1 MPRPFPPR
9 PETGRSS
16 GPSSP
21 GGPAEDAGPVLLVTD
36 RPRTVESSAGPV
48 GRLRLA
54 GAAGATSLAALAL
67 VLHRWT
73 GQRRLLIDAD
83 LTDGAAGVLALTVVP
98 EEPSAALLARTGAV
112 VPHGTPTGRGVLFTD
127 RPLPE
132 TGTWDLVVAQDG
144 ADLLLGCRTALF
156 TEETAE
162 RLGRHLRLA
171 AAFLADQPHAA
182 VREADL
188 LGAGER
194 ELVLRTF
201 NDTARPLPALA
212 TVHGLFARQARRAP
226 SAPAVTWRGTTL
238 SYAELDERSDR
249 LAAALRASGARP
261 GDRVGLRTGRTPAL
275 IVGALGILKAGC
287 AYLALEPDHP
297 AERTRW
303 LLADSDAAH
312 LVVSAGT
319 AGDFAFSGTVLDA
332 MEPGAA
338 AAAPHPDGAGAPGD
352 LAYVCYTS
360 GTTGTPKGVEVTHG
374 NVVRLVCGASY
385 VRFGPDMAVM
395 PTGSVAFDA
404 STFELWGPLLNG
416 GRVHLTDSDTVLDAH
431 ALGRELTRQGI
442 TTLWLTS
449 PLFNQLVEQDPGAFA
464 TLRELVVGGD
474 ALSPVHV
481 AKAMDACPG
490 LAVVNGYGPTENT
503 TFSVTHRITRADLDR
518 IPIGRPI
525 ANSTAYVL
533 DEDGRPCPVGV
544 PGELYLGGAGV
555 ARGYLGRPELTAERF
570 VPDPFAG
577 AVRDP
582 FADAAQE
589 PEPEAEPHP
598 RPGAAGGGTAGGPR
612 LYRSGDLARW
622 RPDGVLEFLGRRDHQ
637 VKVRGFRIEPAE
649 IEKAMTR
656 HPGVAEAVV
665 VARSRPGRSEKHLCG
680 YYTGHPGGRA
690 DEHTGTSAPAPE
702 DLRAALA
709 SALPDHMVPAFL
721 VPLTALP
728 LNHNGKVD
736 RSRLPDPDGAHLLDR
751 ASYVPP
757 RDETEAVLVQLAE
770 KALGI
775 SGVGTAHDLRD
786 LGADSLTAT
795 LLAAGVRQRLGREC
809 PVSAVLADGTL
820 ARLAARLRAA
830 PPYQGSTVPAAPRQ
844 STHPLTPQQRQVYFE
859 QLKDESAVTYNVPVT
874 LALPADTEPHR
885 LADALQQ
892 LAARHDAL
900 RTRFVA
906 EDGEI
911 RQRVEPTV
919 RVPVLIGDGPPGPA
933 RDFVRP
939 FDLGKAPLW
948 RAGIHRTAAQ
958 VTLRL
963 DLHHI
968 VVDGYSLA
976 PLFADLAA
984 LYAGQDAQPPPLQYR
999 DYAHWLAGERGAALR
1014 EAQRPYWEQVFAT
1027 PPDPADLPTDMPRP
1041 PLRPLDGGVVT
1052 GDLGQTRTARLRAV
1066 AREHGVTLFAVL
1078 SSAHSLLLAALKGST
1093 DVTVGVPVS
1102 GRTVPGLEGTVGMCA
1117 NTVCLRT
1124 AVEPGL
1130 DYGTF
1135 LRRTA
1140 EAAEGAFA
1148 HQDFPFEDLVALAA
1162 PVRDYSRTPVFD
1174 ALIALHSGRYLSV
1187 DFHGARVPLRLE
1199 QTGQAVFDL
1208 NMQIHEDAGTLRI
1221 AWQYASG
1228 LLRHRT
1234 VEGWFA
1240 TFTTLL
1246 DALCADPSA
1255 TLGTLLPGLARP
1267 PARPVPGPQA
1277 APEPDASF
1285 DFDL

>member
-1 MPRPFPPR
+1 MPRPFPPP
-9 PETGRSS
+9 PETP
-16 GPSSP
+16 PSSP
-21 GGPAEDAGPVLLVTD
+21 GRSGDDAEAVLLVTD
-36 RPRTVESSAGPV
+36 RSRTGGGGAGPL
-48 GRLRLA
+48 GRLRLP
-54 GAAGATSLAALAL
+54 GAAGPASLAALAL

-73 GQRRLLIDAD
+73 GQRRMLVDAD
-83 LTDGAAGVLALTVVP
+83 LTDGGTGALALTVVP
-98 EEPSAALLARTGAV
+98 GEPSAALLARTGAAM
-112 VPHGTPTGRGVLFTD
+112 PHGTPTGRGVLVTD
-127 RPLPE
+127 RPVPE
-132 TGTWDLVVAQDG
+132 DGGWDIVLTRDG
-144 ADLLLGCRTALF
+144 EALLLGWRAALF
-156 TEETAE
+156 TRETAE

-171 AAFLADQPHAA
+171 AAFLTGHPDAP
-182 VREADL
+182 VRQAEL
-188 LGAGER
+188 LEAGER
-194 ELVLRTF
+194 ELVLRGF
-201 NDTARPLPALA
+201 NDTARPRPASA
-212 TVHGLFARQARRAP
+212 TVHQLFVRQARRAP

-238 SYAELDERSDR
+238 TYAELDERSDR

-261 GDRVGLRTGRTPAL
+261 GDRIGLRTGRTPGL
-275 IVGALGILKAGC
+275 LVGALGILKAGC

-297 AERTRW
+297 AERTEW
-303 LLADSDAAH
+303 LLADSGVSL
-312 LVVSAGT
+312 LVAPAGT
-319 AGDFAFSGTVLDA
+319 ALDFAFLGTVLDA
-332 MEPGAA
+332 MDATGETPSAPPGT
-338 AAAPHPDGAGAPGD
+338 PGTPGD

-395 PTGSVAFDA
+395 PTGSIAFDA

-431 ALGRELTRQGI
+431 ALGRELAEHGV

-449 PLFNQLVEQDPGAFA
+449 PLFNQLVEQDPAAFA
-464 TLRELVVGGD
+464 PLRELVVGGD
-474 ALSPVHV
+474 VLSPVHV
-481 AKAMDACPG
+481 AKAMDACPR
-490 LAVVNGYGPTENT
+490 LALVNGYGPTENT
-503 TFSVTHRITRADLDR
+503 TFSVTHRIGRADLER

-555 ARGYLGRPELTAERF
+555 ARGYLGRPGLTAERF
-570 VPDPFAG
+570 VPDPFADREAG
-577 AVRDP
+577 QDETDEDEPGRDREGQ
-582 FADAAQE
+582 DAA
-589 PEPEAEPHP
+589 
-598 RPGAAGGGTAGGPR
+598 AGGPR

-649 IEKAMTR
+649 IEKAMTG

-665 VARSRPGRSEKHLCG
+665 VARSRPSRTDTYLCG
-680 YYTGHPGGRA
+680 YYTARPDHR
-690 DEHTGTSAPAPE
+690 TGSGTDTPAPAAPAPE
-702 DLRAALA
+702 ELRAALA

-721 VPLTALP
+721 VPLAGLP
-728 LNHNGKVD
+728 LNHNGKVE
-736 RSRLPDPDGAHLLDR
+736 RSLLPDPDGAHLLES

-757 RDETEAVLVQLAE
+757 RDAFERILVELAQD
-770 KALGI
+770 ALGI
-775 SGVGTAHDLRD
+775 TGVGTAHDLRD

-795 LLAAGVRQRLGREC
+795 LLAAGVRRRLERAC
-809 PVSAVLADGTL
+809 PVSAVLAEGTL
-820 ARLAARLRAA
+820 ARLAARLRTA
-830 PPYQGSTVPAAPRQ
+830 PRHQRTGIPPAPRQ
-844 STHPLTPQQRQVYFE
+844 PTHPLTPQQRQLYFE
-859 QLKDESAVTYNVPVT
+859 QLKDEGAVHYNVPVT
-874 LALPADTEPHR
+874 LDLPAGTEPGR
-885 LADALQQ
+885 LAAALQR

-911 RQRVEPTV
+911 RQRVEPAV
-919 RVPVLIGDGPPGPA
+919 RVPVRIDDRPPGPL

-939 FDLGKAPLW
+939 FDLAEAPLW
-948 RAGIHRTAAQ
+948 RAEIHRTAAR

-984 LYAGQDAQPPPLQYR
+984 LYAGAEPGPPPLQYR

-1027 PPDPADLPTDMPRP
+1027 PPDPADLPTDAPRP
-1041 PLRPLDGGVVT
+1041 PLRALDGAVVT
-1052 GDLGQTRTARLRAV
+1052 RDLGQARTARLREA
-1066 AREHGVTLFAVL
+1066 ARGHGATLFAVL
-1078 SSAHSLLLAALKGST
+1078 SSAYSLLLAALKGSG

-1117 NTVCLRT
+1117 NTVCLRS
-1124 AVEPGL
+1124 AVEPAL

-1187 DFHGARVPLRLE
+1187 DFQGARVPLRLE

-1208 NMQIHEDAGTLRI
+1208 NLQIHEHAGTLRL

-1228 LLRHRT
+1228 LLRRET
-1234 VEGWFA
+1234 VEGWLG
-1240 TFTTLL
+1240 TFTALL

-1255 TLGTLLPGLARP
+1255 PLGALLPGLARSLP
-1267 PARPVPGPQA
+1267 RPATGPGA
-1277 APEPDASF
+1277 APEPDDGFDF